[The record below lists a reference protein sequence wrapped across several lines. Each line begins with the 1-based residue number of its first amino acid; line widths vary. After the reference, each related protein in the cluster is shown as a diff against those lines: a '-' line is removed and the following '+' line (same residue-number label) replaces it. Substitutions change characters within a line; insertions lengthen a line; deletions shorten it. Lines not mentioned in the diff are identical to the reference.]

1 MTNIDSLPG
10 INVGEDIENVIK
22 RVAEKVLSMEK
33 SEGCEISIFLTDDKN
48 IQQLN
53 KQYRS
58 VDKPTDVLAFA
69 MREGIDNHLNSEV
82 LGDVVVSVTRAKEQA
97 DFYGHSFE
105 MEMALLVAHGILH
118 LLGYD
123 HEKEDEL
130 LVMQQ
135 KQKEVLNTVISFLS
149 DH

>member
-1 MTNIDSLPG
+1 MANIDSLPG
-10 INVGEDIENVIK
+10 INVGEDLENVIK

-33 SEGCEISIFLTDDKN
+33 SEGCELSIFLTDDKY

-53 KQYRS
+53 KQYRG

-69 MREGIDNHLNSEV
+69 MNEGIDNNLNSEV

-97 DFYGHSFE
+97 DFYGHSFKVE
-105 MEMALLVAHGILH
+105 MTLLVAHGILH

-123 HEKEDEL
+123 HEKENDL

-135 KQKEVLNTVISFLS
+135 KQKEALKTVNS
-149 DH
+149 D